1 MSTLSGSG
9 ATPPRLP
16 FSLPVCAGCG
26 QHMYLSRVVPH
37 ERYDHVDVR
46 SFACDCGA
54 QTEETVPRLE

>member
-9 ATPPRLP
+9 ATPPKLP

-26 QHMYLSRVVPH
+26 QQMYLERVVPH

-46 SFACDCGA
+46 SFAWDCGA